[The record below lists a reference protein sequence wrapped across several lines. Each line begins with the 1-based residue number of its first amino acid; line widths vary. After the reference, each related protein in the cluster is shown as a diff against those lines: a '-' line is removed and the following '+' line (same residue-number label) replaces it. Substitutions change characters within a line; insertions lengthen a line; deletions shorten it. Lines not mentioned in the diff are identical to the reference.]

1 MSLFGGKKTK
11 SNTADAI
18 GSIKI
23 QSQGHGNVIPIIVGK
38 VRVPV
43 TLFFYSNFKAEP
55 ITEKSK
61 SSGKGGKKKKTITG
75 YSYTAA
81 VMMGMAVN
89 TISGT
94 GKLWVDKKIYPS
106 AAIAGF
112 TVFGGTANQSPW
124 GYLST
129 YEPAKAVHLRGFSY
143 LAANNY
149 ALSDSATLG
158 NHSIEVS
165 GEACVGAEGDANPA
179 AFLPLLMVRECG
191 MSWEQF
197 ADVTAFSDF
206 CTAQNLLFSLALT
219 EQRAAAEVISDIL
232 NLCTAELVNR
242 NGLFHFITYY
252 NAGLATGYSLDSDDF
267 IAESGAVTIKLTR
280 KKAIDCFNV
289 LKVEFLNRL
298 TDYNVEIAE
307 EKDAASIADIG
318 LRPAETVKAHYV
330 CNAQMARNLAHYL
343 LQRDLLIRNTY
354 EFSLDAV
361 RYVRLEPMDVITL
374 TDTMLGLEN
383 TPVIIKKIVI
393 TPDFLLNIIAEDYV
407 FQVYQPVSYP
417 PAYSVPT
424 IQDQTA
430 TAGNI
435 NAPVIFA
442 APAVLAATG
451 YEIWCAISSSSP
463 LYGGCDIHISIDG
476 GVSYQRIGTH
486 IGNARMGALTAD
498 LLSGSEIDT
507 AHTLAVD
514 LTQSNGVLSSV
525 GQVSVDTLETLC
537 RVGNEFIAYRDVA
550 LTSVSHYAISY
561 LRRGLYGSNQGA
573 VTGDKFVRC
582 DDALFKFPYSPAYR
596 GMTIKLK
603 FTSFN
608 IYQEAQQ
615 DISTVPAYDFLIT
628 GTNWDSNTSQWDS
641 GSTFWTA

>member
-11 SNTADAI
+11 SNTVDAI
-18 GSIKI
+18 GSLKI
-23 QSQGHGNVIPIIVGK
+23 QTQGYGNVIPIIFGK

-43 TLFFYSNFKAEP
+43 TLFFYSNFKATP
-55 ITEKSK
+55 ILEKSK
-61 SSGKGGKKKKTITG
+61 SSGKGGKKKKTVTG

-81 VMMGMAVN
+81 VMLGMTANGISAV
-89 TISGT
+89 
-94 GKLWVDKKIYPS
+94 GKLWVDKKVYPS
-106 AAIAGF
+106 VAAVGF
-112 TVFGGTANQSPW
+112 TVFGGTPTQNPW

-149 ALSDSATLG
+149 ALSDNATLG

-165 GEACVGAEGDANPA
+165 GEGCVGVEGDANPA
-179 AFLPLLMVRECG
+179 VFLPLLMMRECG
-191 MSWEQF
+191 MTGEQF

-206 CTAQNLLFSLALT
+206 CTAQGLLFSLALT
-219 EQRAAAEVISDIL
+219 EQRTAAELISEIL
-232 NLCTAELVNR
+232 NLCTAELVTR

-252 NAGLATGYSLDSDDF
+252 DVGLATGYSLSSDDF
-267 IAESGAVTIKLTR
+267 IAESSTAAIKLTR
-280 KKAIDCFNV
+280 KKTIDCFNV
-289 LKVEFLNRL
+289 LKVEFLNRQ

-307 EKDAASIADIG
+307 EKDATSIAAIG
-318 LRPAETVKAHYV
+318 LRPAETIKAHYV

-354 EFSLDAV
+354 EFTLSL
-361 RYVRLEPMDVITL
+361 RYIRLEPMDVITL
-374 TDTMLGLEN
+374 TDVMLGLN
-383 TPVIIKKIVI
+383 DTPVIIKKIVI
-393 TPDFLLNIIAEDYV
+393 APDYLLNITAEDYV
-407 FQVYQPVSYP
+407 FQAYQPVSYP

-442 APAVLAATG
+442 APVVLTATG
-451 YEIWCAISSSSP
+451 YEIWCAISSTSP
-463 LYGGCDIHISIDG
+463 LYGGCDIHLSIDG
-476 GVSYQRIGTH
+476 GVSYQQIGSHT
-486 IGNARMGALTAD
+486 GNARMGVLTAD

-514 LTQSNGVLSSV
+514 LTQSNGLLSSV
-525 GQVSVDTLETLC
+525 GQVSVDMLETLC
-537 RVGNEFIAYRDVA
+537 RVGNEFIAYRDVVLA
-550 LTSVSHYAISY
+550 SVSHYAISY

-596 GMTIKLK
+596 SMTIKLK

-608 IYQEAQQ
+608 IYQEAPQ

-628 GTNWDSNTSQWDS
+628 GTSWDSNTSQWDS
-641 GSTFWTA
+641 GSTFWTV

>member
-1 MSLFGGKKTK
+1 MGGGKKTK
-11 SNTADAI
+11 SSESDAI

-23 QSQGHGNVIPIIVGK
+23 QSQGYGNVIPIIFGK

-43 TLFFYSNFKAEP
+43 TLFFYSNFKAIP
-55 ITEKSK
+55 YTEKPQT
-61 SSGKGGKKKKTITG
+61 SGKGMGGKQKGDTKYN
-75 YSYTAA
+75 YSAA
-81 VMMGMAVN
+81 VMLGMTANLISAV
-89 TISGT
+89 
-94 GKLWVDKKIYPS
+94 GKLWVDKKVYPS
-106 AAIAGF
+106 VAAVGLSA
-112 TVFGGTANQSPW
+112 FGGTSTQIPW

-143 LAANNY
+143 LAAANY

-158 NHSIEVS
+158 NHSVEVL

-191 MSWEQF
+191 LAWSQF
-197 ADVTAFSDF
+197 ADVTPFLNF

-219 EQRAAAEVISDIL
+219 EQRPAGEVISDIL
-232 NLCTAELVNR
+232 NLCTTELVIR

-252 NAGLATGYSLDSDDF
+252 EADLATGYSLNSDDF
-267 IAESGAVTIKLTR
+267 IAESSTAAIKFTR

-289 LKVEFLNRL
+289 LKLEFLNRH

-307 EKDAASIADIG
+307 DKDAASIAAIG
-318 LRPAETVKAHYV
+318 LRPAETIKAHCV
-330 CNAQMARNLAHYL
+330 CNPQMARNLAHYL

-354 EFSLDAV
+354 EFTLSL
-361 RYVRLEPMDVITL
+361 RYIRLEPMDVITL
-374 TDTMLGLEN
+374 TDAMLGLDN

-393 TPDFLLNIIAEDYV
+393 TSDYLLKITAEDYV
-407 FQVYQPVSYP
+407 AQAYQPVSYP
-417 PAYSVPT
+417 PAYTVPT
-424 IQDQTA
+424 IPDQTA
-430 TAGNI
+430 AAGNI
-435 NAPVIFA
+435 NAPVIFS
-442 APAVLAATG
+442 APAVLTATG

-463 LYGGCDIHISIDG
+463 LYGGCDIHLSIDG
-476 GVSYQRIGTH
+476 GVSYQRIGSH
-486 IGNARMGALTAD
+486 VGSSRMGALTAD
-498 LLSGSEIDT
+498 LVSGSDIDT
-507 AHTLAVD
+507 AYTLAVD
-514 LTQSNGVLSSV
+514 LTQSNGILSSV

-573 VTGDKFVRC
+573 ATGDKFVRC
-582 DDALFKFPYSPAYR
+582 DDALFKFPYSPVYQ

-608 IYQEAQQ
+608 IYQEAPQ
-615 DISTVPAYDFLIT
+615 DISTVPSYDFLIT
-628 GTNWDSNTSQWDS
+628 GTHWDTNTSQWDS